1 MSEALEKKKSLTTA
15 AIEIWSNV
23 NEIRKLFAANLDE
36 REFTFFMTL
45 GKGLG
50 ANPFKREIWAVKYDA
65 SKPASIFCGRDFY
78 RRKAQEQEDYNGHVT
93 DAVYTNDQFKVVNGI
108 PEHAYSLVDRGEL
121 IGAYTAVYRKSI
133 DKPFFV
139 FVKLSEYDK
148 GFSLWKTM
156 KETLIKKV
164 SEAQGLRGAYQGIF
178 AGTYDESEQWVAE
191 KYDNKK
197 ADPPATPTKAEAQP
211 TAPVKHE
218 TPKPKPGETEP
229 PDEAGTPVEDVF
241 ARLDKALAEFCDGN
255 EDAMQEK
262 LQALTSFPGKDK
274 ETGKPTGKIV
284 PGVKYV
290 SDLRMKNSEVR
301 ARIALDKLTD
311 EMAGER

>member
-1 MSEALEKKKSLTTA
+1 MSDNEGTAIVPLGGDVDDLMQIAAHAEKRIDAVMKIKRVALKVTNAMDWVDQKDKPYLMASGSEK
-15 AIEIWSNV
+15 I
-23 NEIRKLFAANLDE
+23 ANLFGISWRLLSPEPAMELESDGNFTYTYTGEFSMGNRSVQCEGSRSSRDKFFVQYDYSEDRKSKKE
-36 REFTFFMTL
+36 RLVSDRDNKRDVKMAAFTNLLGNGITRLLGIRNMTYADLLEFAGIKKDDL
-45 GKGLG
+45 
-50 ANPFKREIWAVKYDA
+50 
-65 SKPASIFCGRDFY
+65 
-78 RRKAQEQEDYNGHVT
+78 Q
-93 DAVYTNDQFKVVNGI
+93 KVV
-108 PEHAYSLVDRGEL
+108 Y
-121 IGAYTAVYRKSI
+121 K
-133 DKPFFV
+133 
-139 FVKLSEYDK
+139 
-148 GFSLWKTM
+148 
-156 KETLIKKV
+156 
-164 SEAQGLRGAYQGIF
+164 
-178 AGTYDESEQWVAE
+178 
-191 KYDNKK
+191 DNKK

-211 TAPVKHE
+211 SAPVKHE

-241 ARLDKALAEFCDGN
+241 AKLEKALANFCDGN

-311 EMAGER
+311 EMNGER

>member
-1 MSEALEKKKSLTTA
+1 MAAFTNLLGNGITRLLGIRNMTYADLLEFAGIKKDDL
-15 AIEIWSNV
+15 
-23 NEIRKLFAANLDE
+23 
-36 REFTFFMTL
+36 
-45 GKGLG
+45 
-50 ANPFKREIWAVKYDA
+50 
-65 SKPASIFCGRDFY
+65 
-78 RRKAQEQEDYNGHVT
+78 Q
-93 DAVYTNDQFKVVNGI
+93 KVV
-108 PEHAYSLVDRGEL
+108 Y
-121 IGAYTAVYRKSI
+121 K
-133 DKPFFV
+133 
-139 FVKLSEYDK
+139 
-148 GFSLWKTM
+148 
-156 KETLIKKV
+156 
-164 SEAQGLRGAYQGIF
+164 
-178 AGTYDESEQWVAE
+178 
-191 KYDNKK
+191 DNKK

-211 TAPVKHE
+211 SAPVKHE

-241 ARLDKALAEFCDGN
+241 AKLEKALANFCDGN

-311 EMAGER
+311 EMNGER